1 MAILKQVEG
10 EYKVLIMRQ
19 PENTYFD
26 EYVKVDGREKH
37 YAIERKR
44 YIKAEGGTL
53 ISIEVTLKPGFDFG
67 NFDRVQAQL
76 CFPGQAGS
84 VSWVDIKKPITV
96 YHNKKLPRTAVTL
109 TGQMNHANIT
119 LNGQRILGA
128 QFAFRGLDIGK

>member
-1 MAILKQVEG
+1 MH
-10 EYKVLIMRQ
+10 Q

-37 YAIERKR
+37 YGIERKR
-44 YIKAEGGTL
+44 YIKAEEGAL
-53 ISIEVTLKPGFDFG
+53 FSIEVTLKPGFDFG

-76 CFPGQAGS
+76 FFPGQAGS

-96 YHNKKLPRTAVTL
+96 YRNKKLPRTAVSL

-119 LNGQRILGA
+119 LNG
-128 QFAFRGLDIGK
+128 